1 MRSSYKNSKLFDQK
15 NGETMIP
22 NLEETYC
29 LIDNLTSLIDQKVQ
43 ISKVGRKKKL
53 SRAELLTIAIIKQKL
68 GIETNKQLYLLIKRY
83 MKKDFSEMPS
93 YQQFCSGLES
103 NFWHLGIINTILSE
117 LNKQKQSEFYVIDS
131 TPLPLCSVG
140 YRFRSRLGKGIA
152 KSGKNMNG
160 WYFGFKLHLII
171 NKNMDVIS
179 FKFTNGSTSDI
190 AALDSKMVKGIAGYL
205 IGDKGY
211 LGLKKAKELKKCNI
225 NLITK
230 ARKNMK
236 KTPISKQ
243 LLRMLKRRQIVETS
257 FSILKDRLQIINK
270 KARSITSFFS
280 QALSAI
286 LAYTLDNNNR
296 VLRLGLNDLRLSL
309 IS

>member
-1 MRSSYKNSKLFDQK
+1 
-15 NGETMIP
+15 MIS
-22 NLEETYC
+22 NLEEIYYI
-29 LIDNLTSLIDQKVQ
+29 IDNLTSLIDKKVQ

-53 SRAELLTIAIIKQKL
+53 SRSELLTIAIIKQKL
-68 GIETNKQLYLLIKRY
+68 GIETNKQLYFLIKTY
-83 MKKDFSEMPS
+83 MKKEFSEMPS

-103 NFWHLGIINTILSE
+103 NFWHLGIINTVLSE
-117 LNKQKQSEFYVIDS
+117 CNKQKQSEFFVIDS
-131 TPLPLCSVG
+131 TPLPLCAVG
-140 YRFRSRLGKGIA
+140 YRFRSHLGKGLA
-152 KSGKNMNG
+152 SSGKNMNG

-171 NKNMDVIS
+171 NKNMDIVS

-190 AALDSKMVKGIAGYL
+190 TALDTQMVAGIAGYL

-211 LGLKKAKELKKCNI
+211 LGLKKAKELKACNI
-225 NLITK
+225 TLITK
-230 ARKNMK
+230 VRKNMK
-236 KTPISKQ
+236 QTPIRKHILQ
-243 LLRMLKRRQIVETS
+243 MLKRRQIVETS
-257 FSILKDRLQIINK
+257 FSMLKDRLQIINK

-296 VLRLGLNDLRLSL
+296 FLRIEINDLRLSL

>member
-1 MRSSYKNSKLFDQK
+1 
-15 NGETMIP
+15 MIP

-29 LIDNLTSLIDQKVQ
+29 IIANLTSLIDKKNQ
-43 ISKVGRKKKL
+43 IPKVGRKKKL
-53 SRAELLTIAIIKQKL
+53 SRSELLTIAIIKQKL
-68 GIETNKQLYLLIKRY
+68 GIETNKQLYFLIKKY

-93 YQQFCSGLES
+93 YQQFCAGLES
-103 NFWHLGIINTILSE
+103 NFWHLGIINSILAE
-117 LNKQKQSEFYVIDS
+117 INKQKQSEFYVIDS

-140 YRFRSRLGKGIA
+140 YRFRSRLGKGFA
-152 KSGKNMNG
+152 SSGKNMNG

-171 NKNMDVIS
+171 NKNMDIVS

-190 AALDSKMVKGIAGYL
+190 AALDTKMVAGIAGYL

-211 LGLKKAKELKKCNI
+211 LGLKKAKELKICNI
-225 NLITK
+225 TLITK
-230 ARKNMK
+230 GRKNMK
-236 KTPISKQ
+236 KTPISKNI
-243 LLRMLKRRQIVETS
+243 LKMLKRRQIVETS

-286 LAYTLDNNNR
+286 LAYTLGNNNR
-296 VLRLGLNDLRLSL
+296 FLRLGLSDLPLIL

>member
-1 MRSSYKNSKLFDQK
+1 
-15 NGETMIP
+15 MIS
-22 NLEETYC
+22 NLEEIYC
-29 LIDNLTSLIDQKVQ
+29 LIANLTSLIDEKVQ

-53 SRAELLTIAIIKQKL
+53 SRAELLTISIIKQKL
-68 GIETNKQLYLLIKRY
+68 GIETNKQLYLLIKNY
-83 MKKDFSEMPS
+83 MQKDFSEMPS
-93 YQQFCSGLES
+93 YQQFSAGLES

-117 LNKQKQSEFYVIDS
+117 LNKQKKSEFFIVDS

-140 YRFRSRLGKGIA
+140 YRFRSQLGKGIA
-152 KSGKNMNG
+152 SSGKNMNG

-171 NKNMDVIS
+171 NKNMDIVS

-190 AALDSKMVKGIAGYL
+190 AALDSKMVRGITGYL

-211 LGLKKAKELKKCNI
+211 LGLKKVKELKNCNI
-225 NLITK
+225 SLITK
-230 ARKNMK
+230 VRKNMK
-236 KTPISKQ
+236 QTPISKAILQ
-243 LLRMLKRRQIVETS
+243 MLKRRQIVETS

-296 VLRLGLNDLRLSL
+296 FLRLELSPLRLGL

>member
-1 MRSSYKNSKLFDQK
+1 
-15 NGETMIP
+15 MIS

-29 LIDNLTSLIDQKVQ
+29 LIDNLTSLIDQKMQ

-53 SRAELLTIAIIKQKL
+53 SRSELLTIAMIKQKL
-68 GIETNKQLYLLIKRY
+68 GITTNKQLYFLIKKY
-83 MKKDFSEMPS
+83 MKKDFPEMPS
-93 YQQFCSGLES
+93 YQQFCFGLES
-103 NFWHLGIINTILSE
+103 NFWHLGIMNSMLFE
-117 LNKQKQSEFYVIDS
+117 LGKQKKSDFYVIDS

-140 YRFRSRLGKGIA
+140 YRFRSRLGKGLA
-152 KSGKNMNG
+152 SSGKNMNG

-171 NKNMDVIS
+171 NKNMSIVS
-179 FKFTNGSTSDI
+179 FKFTKGSTSDI
-190 AALDSKMVKGIAGYL
+190 TALDAKMVAGIAGYL

-211 LGLKKAKELKKCNI
+211 LGIKKAKELKKLNI

-230 ARKNMK
+230 PRKNMK
-236 KTPISKQ
+236 KLPISKQ
-243 LLRMLKRRQIVETS
+243 LLKMLSRRQIVETS

-270 KARSITSFFS
+270 KARSIASFFS

-286 LAYTLDNNNR
+286 FTYTLDNNNR
-296 VLRLGLNDLRLSL
+296 ILRLVLNNLRLSL

>member
-1 MRSSYKNSKLFDQK
+1 
-15 NGETMIP
+15 MIS
-22 NLEETYC
+22 NLEEIYC
-29 LIDNLTSLIDQKVQ
+29 LIDNLTSLIDQKAQ

-53 SRAELLTIAIIKQKL
+53 NRAELLTIAIIKQKL
-68 GIETNKQLYLLIKRY
+68 GIETNKQLYFLIKKY
-83 MKKDFSEMPS
+83 MKKDFSEIPS

-103 NFWHLGIINTILSE
+103 NFWHLGIMNSILSDI
-117 LNKQKQSEFYVIDS
+117 NKQKQSEFFVIDS

-140 YRFRSRLGKGIA
+140 YRFRSQLGKGFA
-152 KSGKNMNG
+152 SSGKNMNG

-171 NKNMDVIS
+171 NKNMDIVS

-211 LGLKKAKELKKCNI
+211 LGLRKAKELKVCNI
-225 NLITK
+225 TLITK
-230 ARKNMK
+230 VKKNMK
-236 KTPISKQ
+236 KIPISKKILQ
-243 LLRMLKRRQIVETS
+243 MLKRRQIVETS

-296 VLRLGLNDLRLSL
+296 LLRLKLNDLRLSL

>member
-1 MRSSYKNSKLFDQK
+1 MYKKRRK
-15 NGETMIP
+15 TMIS
-22 NLEETYC
+22 NLEEIYC
-29 LIDNLTSLIDQKVQ
+29 LIDNLTSLIDQKAQ

-53 SRAELLTIAIIKQKL
+53 NRAELLTIAIIKQKL
-68 GIETNKQLYLLIKRY
+68 GIETNKQLYFLIKKY
-83 MKKDFSEMPS
+83 MKKDFSEIPS

-103 NFWHLGIINTILSE
+103 NFWHLGIINTVLSE
-117 LNKQKQSEFYVIDS
+117 RNKQKQSEFFVIDS
-131 TPLPLCSVG
+131 TPLPLCAVG
-140 YRFRSRLGKGIA
+140 YRFRSRLGKGLA
-152 KSGKNMNG
+152 SSGKNMNG

-171 NKNMDVIS
+171 NKNMDIVS

-190 AALDSKMVKGIAGYL
+190 TALDTQMVAGIAGYL

-211 LGLKKAKELKKCNI
+211 LGLKKAKELKACNI
-225 NLITK
+225 TLITK
-230 ARKNMK
+230 VRKNMK
-236 KTPISKQ
+236 QTPIRKHILQ
-243 LLRMLKRRQIVETS
+243 MLKRRQIVETS
-257 FSILKDRLQIINK
+257 FSMLKDRLQIINK

-296 VLRLGLNDLRLSL
+296 LLRLKLNDLRLSL

>member
-1 MRSSYKNSKLFDQK
+1 
-15 NGETMIP
+15 MIP
-22 NLEETYC
+22 NLEETYY
-29 LIDNLTSLIDQKVQ
+29 LIDNLTSLIDEKAQ
-43 ISKVGRKKKL
+43 ISKIGRKKKL
-53 SRAELLTIAIIKQKL
+53 SRSELLTIAIIKQEL
-68 GIETNKQLYLLIKRY
+68 GIETNKQLYYLIKKY
-83 MKKDFSEMPS
+83 MTKDFSKMPS
-93 YQQFCSGLES
+93 YQQFCFGLES
-103 NFWHLGIINTILSE
+103 NFWHLSIINTMLSE
-117 LNKQKQSEFYVIDS
+117 LSKQKHSEFYIIDS

-140 YRFRSRLGKGIA
+140 YRFRSQLGKGLA
-152 KSGKNMNG
+152 SSGKNMNG

-171 NKNMDVIS
+171 NKKMDIVS

-190 AALDSKMVKGIAGYL
+190 TALDSKMVSGIAGYL

-211 LGLKKAKELKKCNI
+211 LGIKKAKELKACNI
-225 NLITK
+225 TLITK

-236 KTPISKQ
+236 KLPISKQ
-243 LLRMLKRRQIVETS
+243 ILQMLKRRQIVETS

-286 LAYTLDNNNR
+286 LAYTFKNNSR
-296 VLRLGLNDLRLSL
+296 TLCLEPKDLKLSL